1 MPVLLVTMVL
11 LGLAAGIG
19 VTVVVARFRPPPPRV
34 VVVLVVAALFV
45 GMALRLSAV
54 GQLPA
59 LPAYLYF
66 VGVGVALTLI
76 DLDCKRLPNAL
87 VLPSYPVV
95 LVLLA
100 VAALGQHDG
109 AAIVRALIGMAVL
122 FGLYLVLALIYPAG
136 MGFGD
141 VKLAGVLG
149 AVLGY
154 LSYAVLLIGGFA
166 GFFLGAVLGLVL
178 IISRRGS
185 RKSTIPF
192 GPYMIGG
199 ALVAIFAAEPL
210 ARGYLRMI
218 TGSS

>member
-1 MPVLLVTMVL
+1 MPVLLVAMVL
-11 LGLAAGIG
+11 LGLAPGIG

-66 VGVGVALTLI
+66 VAVGVALTLI

-100 VAALGQHDG
+100 VAALWQHDG

-154 LSYAVLLIGGFA
+154 LSYAVLLIGAFA

-192 GPYMIGG
+192 GP
-199 ALVAIFAAEPL
+199 
-210 ARGYLRMI
+210 
-218 TGSS
+218 